1 MGNLLRYQTGKG
13 QPMVS
18 GQREDEVGGT
28 RAIGRALAVLGALR
42 DAKGELAFTEI
53 VNRVDLNAS
62 TVHRILRALVS
73 AGYVSKNPQERY
85 RLAREAFL
93 LGHAAEH
100 GLGFDLVLPALERA
114 AETTGESVNLVIRN
128 GSEGVVVLRV
138 ESKQRLRFAQPVGT
152 RIPLHCTST
161 GKVMLA
167 FSDDPKAELA
177 QLGRLSRETP
187 ATITSKRVLADE
199 LAAIRR
205 TGYGVNRAER
215 VPGVHGVAAPV
226 RVADAPVSA
235 AVAVQGP
242 DIRMPEERIAELGR
256 VVIDLA
262 AEVATLLPAGW
273 EM

>member
-1 MGNLLRYQTGKG
+1 MAQR
-13 QPMVS
+13 QPTVS
-18 GQREDEVGGT
+18 GQPEDEVGGT

-53 VNRVDLNAS
+53 VNRLDLNAS

-73 AGYVSKNPQERY
+73 AGYVSKNPQDRY
-85 RLAREAFL
+85 RLGREAFL

-177 QLGRLSRETP
+177 QFGRLSRETP

-226 RVADAPVSA
+226 RIADAPVSA